1 MSSHQQW
8 TRLGPEGRGTFS
20 DLYEKTY
27 EGLGRGSF
35 GCVHT
40 YRHRETGVEQAVKII
55 NGCDNFQVKGK
66 VFREIEIYNM
76 TKHDDHILKLIDN
89 FMEGKNSFFNIQC

>member
-1 MSSHQQW
+1 MSSDQQS

-20 DLYEKTY
+20 DLYQKTY

-35 GCVHT
+35 GTVHT
-40 YRHRETGVEQAVKII
+40 YRHRETGVERAVKVI
-55 NGCDNFQVKGK
+55 NGCENSQVKER
-66 VFREIEIYNM
+66 VFREIEIYNI

-89 FMEGKNSFFNIQC
+89 FVEGKNFSF